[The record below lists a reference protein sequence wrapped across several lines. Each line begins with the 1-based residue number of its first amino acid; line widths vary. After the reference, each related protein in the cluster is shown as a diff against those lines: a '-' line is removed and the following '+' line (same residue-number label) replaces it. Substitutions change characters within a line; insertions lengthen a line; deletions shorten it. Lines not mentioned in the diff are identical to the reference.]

1 MKKIIGIISIIFI
14 IIMIIILLAISYNNK
29 NPRFAVFSPDMRF
42 SMDVPLSNNDG
53 RTLYVAF
60 VDLNDD
66 GRKELLAYI
75 NLDRA
80 DSIMGTPLHISEKKL
95 KNDKRGKRFF
105 VSKKDLEE
113 SYTPIAYWTI
123 FLPYGNVEILKTKT
137 NGYHDIKVL
146 SRHVE
151 GENIEE
157 RYYILKFDKDLGRYD
172 SPEMKEDIINT
183 IGV

>member
-1 MKKIIGIISIIFI
+1 MKKIFCIISIIFLI
-14 IIMIIILLAISYNNK
+14 ISLVFYFYNK
-29 NPRFAVFSPDMRF
+29 KPRYAMFSPDMRF
-42 SMDVPLSNNDG
+42 GAGNLLSRNDG

-157 RYYILKFDKDLGRYD
+157 RYYILKFDKELGRYD